1 MWRPA
6 GCPLCPRVPL
16 PLPLPRVVPLV
27 ALLPR
32 ERAAVGFLFAAGAEV
47 AADVLLSALSPNLA
61 QMLVV
66 EEGLFHGAGVLPFC
80 LRDRVPGS

>member
-1 MWRPA
+1 MELEVLQCLLRIS
-6 GCPLCPRVPL
+6 L
-16 PLPLPRVVPLV
+16 PHVVPVV

-47 AADVLLSALSPNLA
+47 PADVLLSALSPNLA

-66 EEGLFHGAGVLPFC
+66 EEGLFQGAGVLPFW

>member
-1 MWRPA
+1 MELEVLQCLLRI
-6 GCPLCPRVPL
+6 
-16 PLPLPRVVPLV
+16 PLPRMVPVV

-66 EEGLFHGAGVLPFC
+66 EEGLFRGAGVLPFW
-80 LRDRVPGS
+80 LWDRVPGW

>member
-16 PLPLPRVVPLV
+16 PLPHVVPLV
-27 ALLPR
+27 ALLPQ

-66 EEGLFHGAGVLPFC
+66 EEGLFRGAGVLPFW

>member
-1 MWRPA
+1 M
-6 GCPLCPRVPL
+6 
-16 PLPLPRVVPLV
+16 
-27 ALLPR
+27 
-32 ERAAVGFLFAAGAEV
+32 GFLFAAGAEV

>member
-1 MWRPA
+1 MWWPA
-6 GCPLCPRVPL
+6 GCPLCPRV

-61 QMLVV
+61 VNAKAAPIPIKYAI
-66 EEGLFHGAGVLPFC
+66 E
-80 LRDRVPGS
+80 